1 MIASIQGRL
10 ESRSSDHV
18 VVNIG
23 GIGIQVFV
31 PTSTQ
36 AAIGGEGEDVRL
48 HTHLYFKEDTLALY
62 GFASVEDLRLFRL
75 LLSVGGMGPKTSLN
89 ALSALKPSQLV
100 SAIVTE
106 DLAMLTRIPG
116 VGRKTAAR
124 IALELKSVLEK
135 EWVAVPGEAP
145 GIAIGGDA
153 MAALIALGYAQAEA
167 RAALSGV
174 KGLQTLPVDEQVRQ
188 ALQRMG

>member
-10 ESRSSDHV
+10 ESRGSDHV

-23 GIGIQVFV
+23 GLGIQVFV

-62 GFASVEDLRLFRL
+62 GFAALEDLRLFRL
-75 LLSVGGMGPKTSLN
+75 LLSVGGMGPKTSLS

-106 DLAMLTRIPG
+106 DLTTLTRIPG

-135 EWVAVPGEAP
+135 EWDSVPGDSP

-153 MAALIALGYAQAEA
+153 MAALMALGYAQAEA

-174 KGLQTLPVDEQVRQ
+174 KGLQALPVDEQVRQ